1 MLDLRPQRLARPEQV
16 LLAHKFVE
24 RLRTH
29 PVRQRPA
36 RLRFFLRLDCL
47 K

>member
-1 MLDLRPQRLARPEQV
+1 MLDLRAQRLARPEQV
-16 LLAHKFVE
+16 FLADKFVE

-29 PVRQRPA
+29 PVGQRPPG
-36 RLRFFLRLDCL
+36 LRFFLRLDCL